1 MLNDVTRARF
11 PALLALL
18 GGCLL
23 AGCGNAATEA
33 ATDWTAELEA
43 RLERIDEEMPG
54 RLGVHIRHAGGERI
68 DRGNDRQ
75 WYLAST
81 IKIPVAIAVL
91 EQVEA
96 GELSL
101 AQKVTIERSDFV
113 DGAGDLLWRDPP
125 FEISVGELISKSL
138 RDSDSTA
145 TDVLI
150 RLVGEEQLNLRVAD
164 WVGEGFNDITTI
176 LQVRYD
182 VYGPAHPGVA
192 DLSNMDIVRLRN
204 AQAGEP
210 RLRELARLLGVPRE
224 ALKAEDFDALFA
236 RYYEG
241 GLNSARL
248 EAFGTLLERLIQGEL
263 LNETH
268 TRLVL
273 EHMKAITTG
282 DKRIAAGLPNG
293 VEFAQKT
300 GTQIARACNVGIVN
314 PQSEGAAVIVVA
326 CAEDFDALRQA
337 ERAFQS
343 LGRALGESAP
353 LN

>member
-1 MLNDVTRARF
+1 MLTDMKHARLG
-11 PALLALL
+11 ALLALL
-18 GGCLL
+18 GGGLV

-43 RLERIDEEMPG
+43 RLERIDDEMPG

-101 AQKVTIERSDFV
+101 AQNVTIERSDFV
-113 DGAGDLLWRDPP
+113 DGSGDLLWRDPP
-125 FEISVGELISKSL
+125 FDMSIGELISKSL

-150 RLVGEEQLNLRVAD
+150 RTIGEDRLNRRVAE
-164 WVGEGFNDITTI
+164 WVGDGFNDITTI

-192 DLSNMDIVRLRN
+192 DMSNMDVVRLRN

-224 ALKAEDFDALFA
+224 ALEAEDFDALFA

-248 EAFGTLLERLIQGEL
+248 EAFGTLLEKLIRGEL

-268 TRLVL
+268 TALVL

-282 DKRIAAGLPNG
+282 DKRIAAGLPDG
-293 VEFAQKT
+293 VAFAQKT

-314 PQSEGAAVIVVA
+314 PESKDAALIVVA
-326 CAEDFDALRQA
+326 CAEDFDALGQA
-337 ERAFQS
+337 ERAFQA